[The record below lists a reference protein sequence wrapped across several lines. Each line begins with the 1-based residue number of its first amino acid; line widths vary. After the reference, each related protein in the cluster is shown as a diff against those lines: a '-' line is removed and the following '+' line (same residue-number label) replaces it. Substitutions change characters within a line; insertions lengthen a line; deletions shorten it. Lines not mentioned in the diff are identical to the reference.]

1 MSGKRILL
9 EPMARGVK
17 GTKYSRT
24 YVNSPG
30 KIAGNVLDD
39 VLRGR
44 KSAGLNVKTIR
55 KSAPAYGSGTARG
68 KRLVEAD
75 NGVVAKR
82 MSKVPA
88 SGMAALQTAGAAK
101 PVAPMPAVNKPLTM
115 KKPGAAPAVGGAV
128 AKAARTFDP
137 ETARHRRQGERTGAL
152 VAAGTGL
159 AGAAIGDKGRA
170 TKDLIGA
177 TRHRELSRLSLTR
190 VRSLRKLG
198 AGAGVLALANASHK
212 DSTSEKNRAWR

>member
-55 KSAPAYGSGTARG
+55 KSAPAYGS
-68 KRLVEAD
+68 E
-75 NGVVAKR
+75 
-82 MSKVPA
+82 A
-88 SGMAALQTAGAAK
+88 SGWSRPTTALSPSGC
-101 PVAPMPAVNKPLTM
+101 PRCL
-115 KKPGAAPAVGGAV
+115 
-128 AKAARTFDP
+128 
-137 ETARHRRQGERTGAL
+137 RQGWLHCRPL
-152 VAAGTGL
+152 VL
-159 AGAAIGDKGRA
+159 PSP
-170 TKDLIGA
+170 
-177 TRHRELSRLSLTR
+177 SRQCQP
-190 VRSLRKLG
+190 
-198 AGAGVLALANASHK
+198 
-212 DSTSEKNRAWR
+212 STSR